1 MGIWIST
8 VVSRDLTF
16 CTVRW
21 PSATIGGK
29 GADRIVG
36 SAGHDILVAGDVA
49 NRFTDEALRQISA
62 AWAAT
67 KTAEETVD
75 DILDEA
81 VIDDNV
87 DQLTGSSGADWFIIS
102 SGDKVT
108 DFKVQNKDG
117 DLVTVV

>member
-1 MGIWIST
+1 MRRNST
-8 VVSRDLTF
+8 S
-16 CTVRW
+16 
-21 PSATIGGK
+21 
-29 GADRIVG
+29 
-36 SAGHDILVAGDVA
+36 
-49 NRFTDEALRQISA
+49 
-62 AWAAT
+62 AT